1 MNTKGTNKRL
11 AEKQSTFFGKN
22 RRQKL
27 TRKRRNFIQTDIPK
41 ATAEKSKTI
50 LAIAAILTGV
60 LWVTSVFAIAVS
72 LQFPV

>member
-1 MNTKGTNKRL
+1 MNMKRTNERL
-11 AEKQSTFFGKN
+11 AEKHSTFFGKS

-27 TRKRRNFIQTDIPK
+27 NRKRRNFIQTDIPK
-41 ATAEKSKTI
+41 AALEKSKTS

-60 LWVTSVFAIAVS
+60 LWLTSVFAIAVS